1 MANLLI
7 VESPAK
13 AKTIRKYLGNNY
25 RVVASMGHVRD
36 LPKSKLGIDVDHNY
50 EPNYIA
56 IRGKGELIR
65 ELKKEAKAAKKV
77 YLGTDPD
84 REGEAISWHLSQILG
99 LDPNEPIRVTFN
111 EITKS
116 AVQKAIKNPRPLDMN
131 LVDAQQARRVLDR
144 LVGYKISPF
153 LWNKVRKG
161 LSAGRVQSVA
171 TRLIVDREEEIEAFV
186 SEEYWTIDALLAKA
200 DGASFKAR
208 FHGTP
213 QGKLELPDGAAA
225 TGITDAVKNAVYRVT
240 SVKKSQKKRSPAPP
254 FTTPTMQQEASRRL
268 GFTSKKTM
276 SVAQEL
282 YEGIEVEG
290 VGLTALITY
299 MRTDSLRISEEA
311 LDEVRTYIGLT
322 YGEDYRPSTPR
333 RYKSRGGAQD
343 AHETIRPITMM
354 LPPEKV
360 KGAIP
365 RDSYRLYKLIWDRF
379 LACQMESQV
388 LNVVSVDV
396 GAGDYLFKAS
406 GHTVQ
411 FPGFTAVYEEST
423 DDMEESAGKL
433 PELEKGEILTLEEL
447 SPEQHFTQ
455 PPPRYTEASV
465 IKALEENGIGR
476 PSTYAPT
483 ISTIQSREYVVKE
496 GKSFKPTPLGIVT
509 TRLMKD
515 HFNDIVDVEFTANM
529 EDNLDKVETGEVEWK
544 KTVGEFYSGF
554 DKELKQAEKDLG
566 GQLFRV
572 PDEESDEVCE
582 LCGRK
587 MVIKNGRFGK
597 FLACPGYPECKNT
610 KPLIEDTGAKCPKCG
625 GRIVK
630 RLSKNRNKY
639 FVCEH
644 APTCS
649 FISWY
654 EPSKESCPLCGSVM
668 LQKVRYG
675 KKSLICSN
683 EECPNG
689 EKPEQRE
696 NTAQAGSDTQVS
708 GSVKAER

>member
-1 MANLLI
+1 MI

-36 LPKSKLGIDVDHNY
+36 LPKSKLGIDVDHNF

-131 LVDAQQARRVLDR
+131 LVDAQQARRILDR

-171 TRLIVDREEEIEAFV
+171 TRLVVDREEEIEAFV
-186 SEEYWTIDALLAKA
+186 SEEYWTIDALLAKS
-200 DGASFKAR
+200 DGASFKAH
-208 FHGTP
+208 FHGNAH
-213 QGKLELPDGAAA
+213 GKLELPDGAAA
-225 TGITDAVKNAVYRVT
+225 TGITDAVKNAVYRVA

-254 FTTPTMQQEASRRL
+254 FTTSTMQQEAARRL

-276 SVAQEL
+276 SIAQEL

-290 VGLTALITY
+290 IGLTALITY

-322 YGEDYRPSTPR
+322 YGEDYRPTSPR
-333 RYKSRGGAQD
+333 HYKSRGGAQD

-365 RDSYRLYKLIWDRF
+365 RDAYRLYKLIWDRF
-379 LACQMESQV
+379 VACQMEAQV

-396 GAGDYLFKAS
+396 TAGDYLFKAS

-411 FPGFTAVYEEST
+411 FPGYTAVYEETSEDT
-423 DDMEESAGKL
+423 EESSGKL
-433 PELEKGEILTLEEL
+433 PELLQGEILTLEEL
-447 SPEQHFTQ
+447 TPEQHFTQ

-529 EDNLDKVETGEVEWK
+529 EGNLDKVEAGEVEWK
-544 KTVGEFYSGF
+544 KTIGEFFQGF
-554 DKELKQAEKDLG
+554 DKELQQAEKDLG

-639 FVCEH
+639 YVCEH
-644 APTCS
+644 APSCS

-654 EPSKESCPLCGSVM
+654 EPSKENCPLCGSVM

-689 EKPEQRE
+689 EKPEPKE
-696 NTAQAGSDTQVS
+696 SAAEEGAGSRTDDS